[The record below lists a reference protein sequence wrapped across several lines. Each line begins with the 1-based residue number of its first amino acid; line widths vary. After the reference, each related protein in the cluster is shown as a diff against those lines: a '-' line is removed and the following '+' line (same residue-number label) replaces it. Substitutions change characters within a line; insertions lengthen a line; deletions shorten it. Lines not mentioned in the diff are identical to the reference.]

1 MQLPL
6 PRVSPNDMTQAA
18 AVRVLQAERTLR
30 REPTAEN
37 RLRRDEAINT
47 YLSSVGRI

>member
-1 MQLPL
+1 MKLPL
-6 PRVSPNDMTQAA
+6 PPPNDRSQAA

-47 YLSSVGRI
+47 YLRASQGD